1 VVKLDPKER
10 KLLILAFDPAASVG
24 EAMNALRALMKGW
37 IKRYPDGH
45 ALVEDLETNKN
56 EVQERILYRERTSPY
71 ASVVLGFGKY
81 RGCRLDEVPA
91 DYLEWVLENFAALWP
106 ETRRAIERYLKGQN

>member
-1 VVKLDPKER
+1 VKLGLKER

-24 EAMNALRALMKGW
+24 ESLNALRAVMAGW

-45 ALVEDLETNKN
+45 ALVKDLEEGGT
-56 EVQERILYRERTSPY
+56 EVRERIVYCERTSPY

-81 RGCRLDEVPA
+81 RGCRLDEVPVT
-91 DYLEWVLENFAALWP
+91 YLEWVLENFDDLWP
-106 ETRRAIERYLKGQN
+106 ETRRAIERYLEAT